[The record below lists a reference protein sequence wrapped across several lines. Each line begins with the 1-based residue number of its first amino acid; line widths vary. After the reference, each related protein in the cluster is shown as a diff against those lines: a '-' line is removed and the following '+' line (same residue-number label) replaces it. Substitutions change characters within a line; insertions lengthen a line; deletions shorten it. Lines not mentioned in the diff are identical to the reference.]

1 MPDISEEEIKRGL
14 EAESLAYEP
23 PEDLAAR
30 TLGKARETGRGGLF
44 RGFRSRSASRGL
56 VPRKTP
62 RWVLAGAAV
71 GILALFY
78 AVGFQAV
85 TPERQD
91 IAATPP
97 NGSADDA
104 KGRDLAFPGS
114 PESKKPIAPDATC
127 EGGNCGGEM
136 GVGGDGSRGDAA
148 LAQGAPQPQSQAQS
162 QPQMATPG
170 RAQGQGAAGAS
181 APSDSRIAPIPLPFP
196 VPGPGFGTGQS
207 IVRNGDMEVKIKKG
221 TFSRNWARAAAIA
234 TKHGGS
240 VAGSS
245 ADQVKGQLSRGTITV
260 RIPSKELDAAVAD
273 FQALGKVVR
282 LSTSSSDVSSQI
294 VDFDARLRAAQARE
308 LQLLELLKQAR
319 TVSDSLQVGT
329 SLSEVRTEI
338 ESLQGQ
344 KSSIQNQVDLST
356 MTVSIYEPQAAPEDP
371 RPIARGQLGQAW
383 NKALDSAET
392 TVSSIVIGAG
402 RILPLAL
409 LGLIVWAVVRFRR
422 RKTLS

>member
-1 MPDISEEEIKRGL
+1 MANVSKSETKIDSKATRKR
-14 EAESLAYEP
+14 
-23 PEDLAAR
+23 
-30 TLGKARETGRGGLF
+30 
-44 RGFRSRSASRGL
+44 
-56 VPRKTP
+56 P
-62 RWVLAGAAV
+62 RWVLAGAV
-71 GILALFY
+71 LMILAVLY
-78 AVGFQAV
+78 AVGYRSVA
-85 TPERQD
+85 PGNRLAEAPHNS
-91 IAATPP
+91 AAL
-97 NGSADDA
+97 NEGDKAA
-104 KGRDLAFPGS
+104 KAPFPGRPLP
-114 PESKKPIAPDATC
+114 PEQIAPGEAKC
-127 EGGNCGGEM
+127 EGGNCAGKDS
-136 GVGGDGSRGDAA
+136 GVGGTAGGSAGDGPAA
-148 LAQGAPQPQSQAQS
+148 PSSEL
-162 QPQMATPG
+162 
-170 RAQGQGAAGAS
+170 AAGIAQRQDRAVTGGPGVS
-181 APSDSRIAPIPLPFP
+181 IAPIP
-196 VPGPGFGTGQS
+196 VPGPGFGNGQS
-207 IVRNGDMEVKIKKG
+207 IVRSGDMEVKIKKG
-221 TFSRNWARAAAIA
+221 TFSRNWARATAIA
-234 TKHGGS
+234 TKHGGF

-344 KSSIQNQVDLST
+344 KASIQNQVDLST
-356 MTVSIYEPQAAPEDP
+356 LTVTIYEPQAAPEDP

-402 RILPLAL
+402 RLLPLAL
-409 LGLIVWAVVRFRR
+409 LGLIVWAVVRFLR